1 VSLTLKATSLMV
13 AYGDLNAVWDVSFTA
28 EPGKITVILGR
39 NGAGKSTTLLSVAGL
54 LPLSRGSLVLGE
66 EDISHMAAHQ
76 RVRSGVSLV
85 AQGNRL
91 FRQRTVEEN
100 LRIGT
105 WTIRRD
111 RERCQRGMER
121 AYDLFPQLAE
131 RRQSK
136 AGNLSGGQQQM
147 LAISQALISEP
158 KVLLLDEPSA
168 GLAPVLV
175 QETFAVLQRLKSTG
189 LAVVLVEQL
198 LDQVLPIADSV
209 VVIDG
214 GRTIFSRPRA
224 ELDERTVRD
233 VYLGT
238 TAGTKDGGPTPP
250 PL

>member
-1 VSLTLKATSLMV
+1 MV
-13 AYGDLNAVWDVSFTA
+13 AYGDLNAVWDVSFSA
-28 EPGKITVILGR
+28 EAGEITVILGR
-39 NGAGKSTTLLSVAGL
+39 NGAGKSTTLLAVAGL
-54 LPLSRGSLVLGE
+54 LRLVRGSIHLGD
-66 EDISHMAAHQ
+66 EDISRLPAHQ
-76 RVRSGVSLV
+76 RVRSGISLV

-100 LRIGT
+100 LKIGT

-111 RERCQRGMER
+111 RDRCQRGMEQ

-131 RRQSK
+131 RRRLK

-147 LAISQALISEP
+147 LAISQALISQP
-158 KVLLLDEPSA
+158 KVLLLDEPSS

-175 QETFAVLQRLKSTG
+175 QETFAVLERLKATG

-214 GRTIFSRPRA
+214 GRAVLSGPRA
-224 ELDERTVRD
+224 EVDERAVRN
-233 VYLGT
+233 VYLGGMT
-238 TAGTKDGGPTPP
+238 PGRDGLMPP
-250 PL
+250 QR